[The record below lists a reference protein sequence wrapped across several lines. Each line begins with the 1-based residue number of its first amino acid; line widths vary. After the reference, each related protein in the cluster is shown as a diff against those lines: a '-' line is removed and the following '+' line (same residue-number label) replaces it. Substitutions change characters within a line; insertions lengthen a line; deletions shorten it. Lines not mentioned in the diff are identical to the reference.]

1 VNEEEV
7 RLHLERADDC
17 IKDAELLLSAHRT
30 SAAVGRSYYAMFHAA
45 TATLLNRDITRH
57 SHQGLI
63 SAFGQFFVKTG
74 QVEPKFHKYI
84 TEAFDL
90 RQESDYQPL
99 VEITEQQA
107 GKILK
112 HAKEFIGVCRKLCQ

>member
-1 VNEEEV
+1 VNEET
-7 RLHLERADDC
+7 RLHLIRADDC
-17 IKDAELLLSAHRT
+17 IKDAELLIAAHRPL
-30 SAAVGRSYYAMFHAA
+30 AAVGRSYYAMFHAV
-45 TATLLNRDITRH
+45 TAALLGKDIKRQ

-74 QVEPKFHKYI
+74 LVEPKFHKYI

-99 VEITEQQA
+99 AEVSEQQA
-107 GKILK
+107 GKVLER
-112 HAKEFIGVCRKLCQ
+112 AKEFVELCRKLCPQ

>member
-1 VNEEEV
+1 MNEEV
-7 RLHLERADDC
+7 RLHLEKANDC
-17 IKDAELLLSAHRT
+17 IKDAELLLSAHRA

-45 TATLLNRDITRH
+45 SALLSGKDIQRH

-63 SAFGQFFVKTG
+63 SAFGQFFVKPG
-74 QVEPKFHKYI
+74 LIEPKFHKYI

-99 VEITEQQA
+99 VEVTEPQA
-107 GKILK
+107 GKMLDR
-112 HAKEFIGVCRKLCQ
+112 AKEFVDICRKLC